1 MKMSKSTTITVRDYT
16 TGRTI
21 GRIRIS
27 TADYAAYEAGTLDGV
42 QYPEG
47 IISLS
52 DLLDLGRGDDALV
65 EADLDSTVYLD

>member
-1 MKMSKSTTITVRDYT
+1 MSKSTTITVCDYT
-16 TGRTI
+16 TGSTI
-21 GRIRIS
+21 GSIRM
-27 TADYAAYEAGTLDGV
+27 TAADYAAYEAGTLAGV

-52 DLLDLGRGDDALV
+52 DLLDIGTGDDALV